1 MGARIELRKT
11 EESAVS
17 STAAVE
23 LAKPASRWKWVIVAS
38 LVVTAIALA
47 SGMATA
53 MSHGTRGDLPRETEQ
68 TRTIGLQVSEAQ
80 PKSCEAFEL
89 SYSAMDLQQDTEGTP
104 KDPFNVREFVKGTW
118 YVQEQQETADHKKD
132 AFYCG
137 LRTVVLEEG
146 SPVGVSKL
154 IGDTRESSLYA
165 AYWYANQGGVN
176 GPVHQGSSNT
186 NGAIGWDGNKPLCVR
201 QMEKGY
207 VEDDQTGKKML
218 IAPCFTPNSL
228 AKPMWVLDVG
238 YSPESRRSI
247 DADDGDGGG
256 VRRFGRREK
265 DKDGWVLV
273 FRQTVDG
280 PKENWRREA
289 DQWSLNPNDPTAS
302 QYSILDELEAY
313 REDGK
318 LTFKMKWPN
327 LGGDEKKTTNVWS
340 QTSNPV
346 LPATKKCTVEGYKKI
361 AVAFSSKGWYGLE
374 RCSDYS
380 LLDGARGNG
389 WWYSVGARGA
399 QGGKIP
405 GPAGRR
411 GGVTVDVVELYV
423 KSSRPAAPAPGPS
436 PPPAKSNRGFQH
448 IRDKG
453 YEWAIVVGG
462 QPTET
467 NVNGEC
473 IVKGKTAYDGLWLMT
488 RTPKMTPATWQTMH
502 QALVA
507 KNIDDTGLWR
517 VEHEGCEYAGAN
529 ICNTWIDGEE
539 YNYPEC
545 TCRCV
550 RWCSQRTGKESS
562 GGRSST
568 TECCDRQCAPASPPP
583 ASLDSA
589 FSPAAPPPPTKCL
602 HPGGVNCKPEAHGD
616 IPIG

>member
-1 MGARIELRKT
+1 M
-11 EESAVS
+11 S

-47 SGMATA
+47 SAMATA

-104 KDPFNVREFVKGTW
+104 QDPFNVREFVKGTW

-165 AYWYANQGGVN
+165 AYWYANPGGVN

-327 LGGDEKKTTNVWS
+327 LGGDEKKTTDLRLFSVFNKC
-340 QTSNPV
+340 PV
-346 LPATKKCTVEGYKKI
+346 FNKLTML
-361 AVAFSSKGWYGLE
+361 AFSNDGNKILYQGKSLRG
-374 RCSDYS
+374 RYS
-380 LLDGARGNG
+380 
-389 WWYSVGARGA
+389 
-399 QGGKIP
+399 
-405 GPAGRR
+405 
-411 GGVTVDVVELYV
+411 
-423 KSSRPAAPAPGPS
+423 SS
-436 PPPAKSNRGFQH
+436 
-448 IRDKG
+448 
-453 YEWAIVVGG
+453 
-462 QPTET
+462 
-467 NVNGEC
+467 
-473 IVKGKTAYDGLWLMT
+473 
-488 RTPKMTPATWQTMH
+488 
-502 QALVA
+502 AL
-507 KNIDDTGLWR
+507 
-517 VEHEGCEYAGAN
+517 
-529 ICNTWIDGEE
+529 
-539 YNYPEC
+539 
-545 TCRCV
+545 
-550 RWCSQRTGKESS
+550 
-562 GGRSST
+562 
-568 TECCDRQCAPASPPP
+568 
-583 ASLDSA
+583 
-589 FSPAAPPPPTKCL
+589 
-602 HPGGVNCKPEAHGD
+602 
-616 IPIG
+616 